1 MVNITPIAPIDYER
15 YAVLLR
21 PDSELV
27 VTGSQVRPSP
37 REIETANPVNPTR
50 GRRQG
55 FSMDEKKGRPNS
67 IPTGRR
73 GPAQA
78 PALRSSL
85 GGLNPA
91 DLSWLIE
98 TANNVR
104 NPANVMGGPSSRAV
118 AELYLRDKG

>member
-1 MVNITPIAPIDYER
+1 MLNITPIAPIDYER

-27 VTGSQVRPSP
+27 VTGFQDRPSP
-37 REIETANPVNPTR
+37 REIEKTNPVNPTL

-55 FSMDEKKGRPNS
+55 FPMNEKKGWPNS
-67 IPTGRR
+67 ILAGR
-73 GPAQA
+73 GAVVQA
-78 PALRSSL
+78 PALRSSIS
-85 GGLNPA
+85 GLNSA

-104 NPANVMGGPSSRAV
+104 NPTNMAGGPSNHAV